1 MPTEARTEDEKAP
14 IAAAF
19 KAATVNRGWPGGLA
33 ALASR
38 RRYNMLAVT
47 GEFSRKP
54 SPVMSRHGLGD
65 ICPQCGKEE
74 AFLAAGFK
82 NAVEKALPVQR
93 LEDEMRKKVDL
104 MNAGKLPASEVINS
118 YDQ

>member
-14 IAAAF
+14 VAAAF

-54 SPVMSRHGLGD
+54 SPVTREHPCREHAGNTRGRFQRH
-65 ICPQCGKEE
+65 
-74 AFLAAGFK
+74 
-82 NAVEKALPVQR
+82 
-93 LEDEMRKKVDL
+93 
-104 MNAGKLPASEVINS
+104 
-118 YDQ
+118 

>member
-14 IAAAF
+14 VAAAF

-65 ICPQCGKEE
+65 ICPQCGKEN
-74 AFLAAGFK
+74 AFLDAGVSPEQAAEM
-82 NAVEKALPVQR
+82 AAQVQR
-93 LEDEMRKKVDL
+93 LEDENISQR
-104 MNAGKLPASEVINS
+104 GESEN
-118 YDQ
+118 